1 MKAKRLVLTEET
13 LGLLADFLD
22 RDCNSNYIDL
32 LSSIQGRIAVAMT
45 QEQDEKK
52 KARMVDDHES
62 LTWLIE
68 DLKELGRTQR

>member
-45 QEQDEKK
+45 QEQDEKM

>member
-22 RDCNSNYIDL
+22 KDCNSNYIDL
-32 LSSIQGRIAVAMT
+32 LGSIQGRLSVAVT
-45 QEQDEKK
+45 QEKNEKM
-52 KARMVDDHES
+52 KAIMIDDFES

-68 DLKELGRTQR
+68 DLRALGRTQR